1 MNVDVQIYLSNFKSF
16 FNNNPNDLINLIG
29 DGDKDM
35 FFELVEGTVI
45 ENYDKGEDLE
55 LTKKQLIDIM
65 LILTNCYSDMATYEF
80 YSDRPNHLWDHR
92 TGW

>member
-29 DGDKDM
+29 DGDKDK
-35 FFELVEGTVI
+35 FFELVQESVI
-45 ENYDKGEDLE
+45 ENYEKGEDLE

-65 LILTNCYSDMATYEF
+65 LILTKDKVEEKVEKFILKGPYGDIILN
-80 YSDRPNHLWDHR
+80 
-92 TGW
+92 

>member
-16 FNNNPNDLINLIG
+16 FNNNPNDLISLIG
-29 DGDKDM
+29 NNDKDK
-35 FFELVEGTVI
+35 FFELVEGAVV

-65 LILTNCYSDMATYEF
+65 LILTK
-80 YSDRPNHLWDHR
+80 DRVEEKVENFILKGPYGDIFLN
-92 TGW
+92 

>member
-29 DGDKDM
+29 DGDKDK
-35 FFELVEGTVI
+35 FFEMVQESVI
-45 ENYDKGEDLE
+45 ENYEKGEDLE

-65 LILTNCYSDMATYEF
+65 LILTK
-80 YSDRPNHLWDHR
+80 DRVEEKVENFILKGPYGNIFLN
-92 TGW
+92 

>member
-29 DGDKDM
+29 DGDKDK
-35 FFELVEGTVI
+35 FFELVEGTVM

-65 LILTNCYSDMATYEF
+65 LILTK
-80 YSDRPNHLWDHR
+80 DRVEEKVENFILKGPYGDIFLN
-92 TGW
+92 

>member
-16 FNNNPNDLINLIG
+16 FNNNPNDLISLIG
-29 DGDKDM
+29 NNDKDK
-35 FFELVEGTVI
+35 FFELVESTVM

-65 LILTNCYSDMATYEF
+65 LILTK
-80 YSDRPNHLWDHR
+80 DRVEERVENFILKGPYGDIFLN
-92 TGW
+92 

>member
-16 FNNNPNDLINLIG
+16 FYNNPNDLISLIG
-29 DGDKDM
+29 SNDKDK
-35 FFELVEGTVI
+35 FFELVEGAVT

-65 LILTNCYSDMATYEF
+65 LILTK
-80 YSDRPNHLWDHR
+80 DRVEEKVDNFILKGPYGDIFLN
-92 TGW
+92 